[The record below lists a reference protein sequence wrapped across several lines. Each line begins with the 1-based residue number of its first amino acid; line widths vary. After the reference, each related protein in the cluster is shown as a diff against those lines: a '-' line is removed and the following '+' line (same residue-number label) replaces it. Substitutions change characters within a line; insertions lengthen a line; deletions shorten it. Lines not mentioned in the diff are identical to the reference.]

1 MRKILTLFTA
11 LITILSLATNAQEKT
26 GKVSGII
33 RDGGQKT
40 IVSASI
46 MLLRAKDSSVAKIT
60 LAGKDGSYQFEK
72 IEDGK
77 KFYAEI
83 PAFRGAWADGST
95 QKKVV
100 EQLRSV
106 LKGWIELQIER
117 GQSLPSIK
125 GIMPPELSFA

>member
-11 LITILSLATNAQEKT
+11 IITILSLAANAQEKT

-72 IEDGK
+72 IEDGN
-77 KFYAEI
+77 YL
-83 PAFRGAWADGST
+83 
-95 QKKVV
+95 V
-100 EQLRSV
+100 SV
-106 LKGWIELQIER
+106 TAVGHAKEYTHVFMVNSGKTITLNTIELVR
-117 GQSLPSIK
+117 SKAFL
-125 GIMPPELSFA
+125 